1 MNNILT
7 SKGSIANNQRGGR
20 TGQDQQCNVVT
31 LFFGI
36 QHFYSSTKT
45 WRAKQGPMSGTRLQG
60 GRCKVW
66 AKLTGR

>member
-31 LFFGI
+31 LFFGFSI
-36 QHFYSSTKT
+36 SILVLRRGGLN
-45 WRAKQGPMSGTRLQG
+45 RAQCLGHVYKEEGVRC
-60 GRCKVW
+60 GRS
-66 AKLTGR
+66 